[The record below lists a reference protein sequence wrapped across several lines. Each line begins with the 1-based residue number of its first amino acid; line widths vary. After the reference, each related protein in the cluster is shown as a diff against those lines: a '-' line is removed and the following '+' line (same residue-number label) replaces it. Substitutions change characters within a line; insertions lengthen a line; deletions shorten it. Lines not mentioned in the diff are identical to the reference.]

1 MTADQN
7 ALEPLPPPASVSSE
21 SDVAACGY
29 CGSRKV
35 LRMVAGLQLLK
46 IGEQL
51 VSAADSRRTLLPV
64 LLEMCEQCRKIQL
77 KENT

>member
-1 MTADQN
+1 
-7 ALEPLPPPASVSSE
+7 
-21 SDVAACGY
+21 
-29 CGSRKV
+29 
-35 LRMVAGLQLLK
+35 MVAGLQLLK